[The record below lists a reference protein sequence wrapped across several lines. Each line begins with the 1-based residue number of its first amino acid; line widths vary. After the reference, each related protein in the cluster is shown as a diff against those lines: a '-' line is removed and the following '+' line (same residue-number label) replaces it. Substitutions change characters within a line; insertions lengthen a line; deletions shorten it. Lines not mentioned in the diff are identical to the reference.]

1 MSAVLISAFP
11 GMGKTYAY
19 KLFEND
25 IKVLDLDS
33 SQFDKYNF
41 PGNYVRTIM
50 ENISSYD
57 LIFIS
62 SHKEVRDMLDIE
74 GIHFDLFYPDKE
86 RKNEFIENYVIR
98 HSKAE
103 FIKNIDANWNTWI
116 DEIEN
121 ENNEHCH
128 LHCLKH
134 KGEFVGNNN
143 MILQYVE
150 QVKNNEQVKKKET
163 SETKEVEKYD
173 IDFTGEDLSLLVKL
187 RDDLWNVAT
196 NKDDNTDKLTLK
208 FKKFEI
214 PTEEFYILSKTI
226 RFIKGKDNG
235 KFSKK

>member
-1 MSAVLISAFP
+1 MSAIIVSAFP
-11 GMGKTYAY
+11 GMGKSYAY
-19 KLFEND
+19 NLLKND
-25 IKVLDLDS
+25 IKVLDSDS
-33 SQFDKYNF
+33 SKFDKDNF
-41 PGNYVRTIM
+41 PWNYI
-50 ENISSYD
+50 EHIKDNID
-57 LIFIS
+57 NCDIIFVS
-62 SHKEVRDMLDIE
+62 SHKEVRDALNNE
-74 GIHFDLFYPDKE
+74 GIDFDLFYPAKE
-86 RKNEFIENYVIR
+86 RRNEFLQNYVSR
-98 HSKAE
+98 HSPRNLIMK
-103 FIKNIDANWNTWI
+103 IDNNWNKWI

-150 QVKNNEQVKKKET
+150 QVKNNEQVKKET
-163 SETKEVEKYD
+163 SETKEVENYD
-173 IDFTGEDLSLLVKL
+173 IEFTGEDLSLLVKL